1 MSNKDFAR
9 RILLVRHGEAEHNV
23 LGSYGGW
30 SNTNL
35 TELGLKQAQATAP
48 IIAQLTCDWD
58 ARLYSSDTRRARHT
72 AEYIATKA
80 GKDIVT
86 DWRLR
91 EFHTGVAAVISEDE
105 LTVKRE
111 LKHPIAQWR
120 PYLASESWGLFAH
133 RVYDFMDDID
143 NKDSIIVTHG
153 GTCFNILLW
162 WLKIK
167 DEGLGK
173 VFFNM
178 DNCGVTQLDY
188 NKYGERQVSFSN
200 RIYY

>member
-1 MSNKDFAR
+1 MIK

-23 LGSYGGW
+23 TGNYGGW
-30 SNTNL
+30 ASTSL
-35 TELGLKQAQATAP
+35 TDFGLKQTQATAP
-48 IIAQLTCDWD
+48 IVAKLTQGWD
-58 ARLYSSDTRRARHT
+58 AKFYCSDTKRARHT
-72 AEYIATKA
+72 AQIIANKSGHYIF
-80 GKDIVT
+80 T

-91 EFHTGVAAVISEDE
+91 EFHTGVAAVKSNDE

-111 LKHPIAQWR
+111 LKHPIADWR
-120 PYLASESWGLFAH
+120 PYLASESWGMFAH
-133 RVYDFMDDID
+133 RVYDFMDDINSAD
-143 NKDSIIVTHG
+143 NIIITHG
-153 GTCFNILLW
+153 GTCSNIMLW

-167 DEGLGK
+167 DDALGK

-188 NKYGERQVSFSN
+188 NRYGERQVSFSN